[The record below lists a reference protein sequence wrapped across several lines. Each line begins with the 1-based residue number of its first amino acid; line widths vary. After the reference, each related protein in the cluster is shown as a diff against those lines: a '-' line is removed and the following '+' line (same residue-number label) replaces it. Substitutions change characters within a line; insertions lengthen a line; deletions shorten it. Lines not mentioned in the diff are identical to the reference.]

1 MKLAVVLLPVVLT
14 PAILAT
20 PPAAEAQA
28 AGKLYRVGALVGS
41 GPSVA
46 LPNVEALREGLR
58 GLRYTE
64 GQNVTP
70 ELR

>member
-28 AGKLYRVGALVGS
+28 AGKLYRVRSEERRVGKECR
-41 GPSVA
+41 
-46 LPNVEALREGLR
+46 L
-58 GLRYTE
+58 
-64 GQNVTP
+64 
-70 ELR
+70 